1 MLFELMLPAV
11 LVDIYEGSFSKS
23 SHDSGLDKV
32 ICWAG
37 MNPVVREINEA
48 LLHKGSLLIQHMI

>member
-1 MLFELMLPAV
+1 MLPAV
-11 LVDIYEGSFSKS
+11 LVDIYEGTFSKS